1 MALFSNGV
9 LTKKGQAL
17 IAKSETTGVGIH
29 ITKARTGSGLHT
41 DTSVSGLESQTEL
54 LKEEQEFGISDLS
67 TVPGNDGVAVI
78 TVIISNNDLKTT
90 YYLNELGIYAEDP
103 DEGEIL
109 YCLIVSDS
117 GTIYIPADNGGGGLS
132 AITERIYLE
141 VTNAEKTVVE
151 TSGAVASAT
160 DFQALRQIVNAVT
173 KNLQGGSGGQLL
185 KKASSAD
192 YSYEWTDTN
201 TVTRPYSKFPEE
213 GSTDAIY
220 IDSES
225 SEIYI
230 WKQNSSGV
238 YKYFKLPLGAEASET
253 LQKQIT
259 ANANNIA
266 KLLQSVAALETHFDE
281 LIVKVPVSGWKEAT
295 SDGMS
300 VYTNDITIKGMTD
313 GFNGTVFPYVLSSGA
328 SAVVKEMESIGIY
341 FSKGITESQENKLH
355 LTCYKKCPKVDFGI
369 QLQGIKEAT

>member
-17 IAKSETTGVGIH
+17 IAKSEATGAGIH
-29 ITKARTGSGLHT
+29 ITKARAGSGLHA
-41 DTSVSGLESQTEL
+41 DTSVSTLESQTAL
-54 LKEEQEFGISDLS
+54 IKEEQEFGISDLS

-78 TVIISNNDLKTT
+78 TVVISNNGSKNT

-109 YCLIVSDS
+109 YCLIISDS

-141 VTNAEKTVVE
+141 VTNADKTVIE
-151 TSGAVASAT
+151 TTGAVASAA
-160 DFQALRQIVNAVT
+160 DFLALRQIVNAAT
-173 KNLQGGSGGQLL
+173 ENLKGGAGGQLL
-185 KKASSAD
+185 KKDSSAD
-192 YSYEWTDTN
+192 FGYKWADSN
-201 TVTRPYSKFPEE
+201 TVTRPYGEFPEE
-213 GSTDAIY
+213 GSADSIY
-220 IDSES
+220 IDSDS

-230 WKQNSSGV
+230 WKRNPSGV
-238 YKYFKLPLGAEASET
+238 YEYFKLPLGAEASET

-266 KLLQSVAALETHFDE
+266 KLLQSVATLEARFDE
-281 LIVKVPVSGWKEAT
+281 LIVKVPVSGWKEST
-295 SDGMS
+295 SDGVS
-300 VYTNDITIKGMTD
+300 VYTNDVTIKGMTAD
-313 GFNGTVFPYVLSSGA
+313 FDGTVFPYVLSTGA
-328 SAVVKEMESIGIY
+328 SAVVKEMEAIGVY
-341 FSKGITESQENKLH
+341 FSKGITESQDGKLH

-369 QLQGIKEAT
+369 QLQGIKETP